1 MNWLDWLNISINV
14 VESLVGSLGVFPS
27 GTLDKVESEVNSA
40 LDALRRARTETLSLA
55 QLEAI
60 RTTKLW

>member
-1 MNWLDWLNISINV
+1 MNWLDWLNIAINV
-14 VESLVGSLGVFPS
+14 VESLVHALGVFPS
-27 GTLDKVESEVNSA
+27 GTLDKVEAEVQAA